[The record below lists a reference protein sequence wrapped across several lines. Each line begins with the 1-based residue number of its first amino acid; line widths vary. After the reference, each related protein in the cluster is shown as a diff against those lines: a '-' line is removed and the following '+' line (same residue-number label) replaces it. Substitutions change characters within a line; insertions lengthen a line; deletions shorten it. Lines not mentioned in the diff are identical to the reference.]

1 MTQNPTN
8 PFKKRTGRNRIKLD
22 AAMLNRAKTLI
33 LQRATTS
40 QLADQLKISR
50 TFAWRL
56 RKNMLNDCMNSS
68 ENGLSDQD
76 VIPLP
81 QQPGCSNDSEE
92 KLMVRKLIKREK
104 DKIRKPNV
112 FINEE
117 MYDRAKE
124 FVNLNMSTLEIAR
137 HLNISQMTA
146 WKLRDAITKGIKLT
160 FRQKTSPVPK
170 NTQSQSNARR
180 EKLLSKKQKKAQ
192 ERLERDK
199 QITQEI
205 LKIVQEDY
213 SIQYW
218 KISEKLSQKVI

>member
-1 MTQNPTN
+1 
-8 PFKKRTGRNRIKLD
+8 
-22 AAMLNRAKTLI
+22 
-33 LQRATTS
+33 
-40 QLADQLKISR
+40 
-50 TFAWRL
+50 
-56 RKNMLNDCMNSS
+56 
-68 ENGLSDQD
+68 
-76 VIPLP
+76 
-81 QQPGCSNDSEE
+81 
-92 KLMVRKLIKREK
+92 MVRKLIKREK

-218 KISEKLSQKVI
+218 KISEKLSQKGYIMSTSSVCQKLKALGIQRRFKCREKQRQQEEENGEGDGVNYNNNLISQLNQSNNENAEISVLDGGHFMSLGL